1 MTDDL
6 IFIMKL
12 YAYTQIDHEKYLLHQ
27 KRQPTKVT
35 VFNRMG

>member
-12 YAYTQIDHEKYLLHQ
+12 YEKKKKDHESIYCIK

-35 VFNRMG
+35 VFN

>member
-12 YAYTQIDHEKYLLHQ
+12 YAYTQKAM
-27 KRQPTKVT
+27 KV
-35 VFNRMG
+35 FIASKKDSQQSDCL